1 MAALLPVV
9 KPEVCQDRLEMIFPK
24 EAFASALSAQL
35 AGRAVAGLIW
45 AGCVMPDDN
54 AELDRTLP
62 YARPSTILWMNEDY
76 FSITDEERR
85 QGWYRASIRTKNKTH
100 EFMANWNVPTTQW
113 HADNTRETLRDDVYD
128 PWMLNGAM
136 LVAPH
141 VDTTSG
147 APRWILRRSFAELF
161 NPALNGAELNTAI
174 DSWIQTHMSASA
186 RVRASL
192 ARSRARAAVGV
203 NVHLP
208 DGTVRTLS
216 PGNSSLLIQGVVEG
230 WASLR
235 LNEPAVL
242 TISESG
248 DKVHVG
254 DQQRLATLGID
265 ISVTRL
271 LPDALLVD
279 LATDPLEFWIIEVVA
294 TDGPISE
301 RRKAK
306 FHQWAETQGI
316 PPENL
321 RFLTAFLSR
330 NHSTAKKLLPS
341 LAAGTHAWFLDEPD
355 HELTWGEI
363 DSATP

>member
-1 MAALLPVV
+1 
-9 KPEVCQDRLEMIFPK
+9 MIFPK
-24 EAFASALSAQL
+24 EAFPSSLSAQL

-45 AGCVMPDDN
+45 SGCIMPDDD
-54 AELDRTLP
+54 APLDRTLP
-62 YARPSTILWMNEDY
+62 YARPTTILWMNDDY
-76 FSITDEERR
+76 FTISDEERR
-85 QGWYRASIRTKNKTH
+85 QGWYRASIRTKRKTH
-100 EFMANWNVPTTQW
+100 EFMANWGIPTEPW
-113 HADNTRETLRDDVYD
+113 HADNTRETLRDDVYH
-128 PWMLNGAM
+128 PWTEYGAM
-136 LVAPH
+136 LGAPH

-161 NPALNGAELNTAI
+161 NPALEGEELSAAV
-174 DSWIQTHMSASA
+174 DSWIQTYMSASA

-192 ARSRARAAVGV
+192 VRSRAKAAVSV

-208 DGTVRTLS
+208 DGTVRTLG

-235 LNEPAVL
+235 LIEPAVL

-254 DQQRLATLGID
+254 DQQRLTTLGID

-271 LPDALLVD
+271 LPDALMVD

-294 TDGPISE
+294 TDGPISD

-306 FHQWAETQGI
+306 FLRWAETQGI

-330 NHSTAKKLLPS
+330 NHSTAKRLLPS
-341 LAAGTHAWFLDEPD
+341 LAEGTHAWFLDEPD
-355 HELTWGEI
+355 QELTWGKIESTI
-363 DSATP
+363 PDNVTSLDARRP